1 MRYRYRYFR
10 VVRDGRTEFSSSSIP
25 PMGSLSPK
33 LEEKTPLRS
42 VLGGTG
48 PVVPAKGEAQ
58 KRARG
63 IEGGDEK
70 KKGGRRNPSLHPYLG
85 SRSGPRASD
94 LGPRSGPRP

>member
-33 LEEKTPLRS
+33 LEEKAPLRS
-42 VLGGTG
+42 VLGSTVPLV
-48 PVVPAKGEAQ
+48 PVKGEAK

-63 IEGGDEK
+63 IEGGDERK
-70 KKGGRRNPSLHPYLG
+70 KRGGDVIPPSTPI
-85 SRSGPRASD
+85 
-94 LGPRSGPRP
+94 